1 MAKSPLMSACS
12 RTNTK
17 EEETMSVNK
26 AILVGNLTKDPEQ
39 RFTGSGTAVCNFS
52 LATNEKYKDKSGE
65 WQERA
70 EFHNIVSW
78 SKLAEICGKYL
89 KKGKQVYIEGR
100 IQTRSY
106 DDKSG
111 NKKYVT
117 EIVADQM
124 QMLGGREAQGETKQ
138 EYPFNPDDE
147 SSIPF

>member
-1 MAKSPLMSACS
+1 
-12 RTNTK
+12 
-17 EEETMSVNK
+17 MSVNRV
-26 AILVGNLTKDPEQ
+26 ILIGNLTKDPEQ

-70 EFHNIVSW
+70 EFHNIVAW

-106 DDKSG
+106 NDKSG
-111 NKKYVT
+111 NKKYIT

-124 QMLGGREAQGETKQ
+124 QMLGSREAQGEVQGKTQQ
-138 EYPFNPDDE
+138 EEPFNPDE
-147 SSIPF
+147 NVPF

>member
-1 MAKSPLMSACS
+1 
-12 RTNTK
+12 
-17 EEETMSVNK
+17 MSVNK
-26 AILVGNLTKDPEQ
+26 WIGIGNLTKDPEQ

-52 LATNEKYKDKSGE
+52 IACNEKIKGKDGNY
-65 WQERA
+65 QEKV
-70 EFHNIVSW
+70 EYINIVAW
-78 SKLAEICGKYL
+78 SKLAEVCGKYL

-124 QMLGGREAQGETKQ
+124 QMLGSREAQGEVQGKTQQ
-138 EYPFNPDDE
+138 EEPPFDPNDE
-147 SSIPF
+147 IPF

>member
-1 MAKSPLMSACS
+1 
-12 RTNTK
+12 
-17 EEETMSVNK
+17 MSVNK

>member
-1 MAKSPLMSACS
+1 
-12 RTNTK
+12 
-17 EEETMSVNK
+17 MSVNRV
-26 AILVGNLTKDPEQ
+26 ILIGNLTKDPEQ

-70 EFHNIVSW
+70 EFHNIVAW

-111 NKKYVT
+111 NKKYIT

-124 QMLGGREAQGETKQ
+124 QMLGGREAQGEARQ
-138 EYPFNPDDE
+138 EEPFNPDE
-147 SSIPF
+147 NVPF